1 MIRHTVAFRLKPQA
15 GSPAELDFLAAAC
28 GLSLLPGVKAFECL
42 RQIGKMSPFTFALS
56 MEFADD
62 KSYRGYSEHPEHARF
77 VTERWLPEVAEF
89 LELDYMRHHEGP
101 VNAQDA
107 IGSRN
112 GVS

>member
-1 MIRHTVAFRLKPQA
+1 MIRHTVAFRLKHRA
-15 GSPAELDFLAAAC
+15 GSPAELDFLSAAR
-28 GLSLLPGVKAFECL
+28 GLALLPGVKEFECL
-42 RQIGKMSPFTFALS
+42 RQIGKKNAFTFALS

-62 KSYRGYSEHPEHARF
+62 QSYRRYSDHPEHARF
-77 VTERWLPEVAEF
+77 VKERWLPEVAEF